1 MSEIRRIVNQMDR
14 ALSGDAWHGPSL
26 LSLLDGVSAEDA
38 SKHPVE
44 GAHSIW
50 ELVLHIAA
58 WQTIAERRLLD
69 EIVDVTTEMDWPPVW
84 EVSEAEWDRAVE
96 KLVESAARL
105 RKVVESLSDDQ
116 LDSRP
121 PAITDSRYVLLH
133 GVVQHNLY
141 HAGQIAILKKAFQQ
155 RPIAKKKEA

>member
-1 MSEIRRIVNQMDR
+1 
-14 ALSGDAWHGPSL
+14 
-26 LSLLDGVSAEDA
+26 
-38 SKHPVE
+38 
-44 GAHSIW
+44 
-50 ELVLHIAA
+50 
-58 WQTIAERRLLD
+58 IAERRLLK

>member
-14 ALSGDAWHGPSL
+14 ALSGDAWHGPAL
-26 LSLLDGVSAEDA
+26 LSLLVGVSVEDA
-38 SKHPVE
+38 STHPIK

-50 ELVLHIAA
+50 ELVLHVAA
-58 WQTIAERRLLD
+58 WQTIAERRLRD
-69 EIVDVTTEMDWPPVW
+69 EVVDVTTEMDWPPVW
-84 EVSEAEWDRAVE
+84 EVSEAEWTRAVE
-96 KLVESAARL
+96 KLVESSARL
-105 RKVVESLSDDQ
+105 RKVAEALSDDQ

-141 HAGQIAILKKAFQQ
+141 HAGQIAILKKAFQEK
-155 RPIAKKKEA
+155 PVPKKQEA